1 MTLTEFVKKLITF
14 DVFWGRRSKIHHGV
28 RDGGTK
34 ATSIGNSLIAKVHNG
49 NSIFNVNHPDNECQ
63 GGHYHD
69 PFIHNE
75 KVCLSFDVSDWVNNQ
90 IEIIASGVPGPGQI
104 GPHTYATSNCF
115 QVQVY
120 KRIAINACKEVF
132 TAIVVDCNTR
142 SIYLRK
148 TSLPPA
154 FNGKVIIDAE

>member
-14 DVFWGRRSKIHHGV
+14 DVFWGRRSKIFHGV
-28 RDGGTK
+28 RDGGAK
-34 ATSIGNSLIAKVHNG
+34 AASIGNNLIAKAHDG
-49 NSIFNVNHPDNECQ
+49 NTIFNVNHPQNECQ

-69 PFIHNE
+69 PFLHNE
-75 KVCLSFDVSDWVNNQ
+75 KVCLDFAISDWVNNQ
-90 IEIIASGVPGPGQI
+90 IEIIATGIPGPGQI
-104 GPHTYATSNCF
+104 GPHTYDAANCF

-120 KRIAINACKEVF
+120 KKIAVNIGKEVF
-132 TAIVVDCNTR
+132 TSIVINGNTK